1 MAVSEGL
8 LPRSRA
14 HRHDAPRSRRR
25 VVRLANPNE
34 AAVLSCL
41 HGSLAQDACAFET
54 CIDPDPTTSGAVV
67 LVCEVSEA
75 IAGYL
80 CVGDPR
86 LMVDAD
92 TPAPKRAVTLCCW
105 RFRALGVAP
114 QFRRTGVATDLWRAS
129 LNRLPGVITNVYGRV
144 RADKPAAVSWCQAAG
159 FTVEPNSC
167 AHEVLIHAD
176 IAALRAAPQS
186 SSDPHPRLPR
196 LYGTAN

>member
-8 LPRSRA
+8 LPRPRA
-14 HRHDAPRSRRR
+14 HRHDAPRSGRR

-54 CIDPDPTTSGAVV
+54 CIDADPTTSGAVV

-86 LMVDAD
+86 LMVDAS
-92 TPAPKRAVTLCCW
+92 TPMPQRADAPCW
-105 RFRALGVAP
+105 WRLRALGVAP
-114 QFRRTGVATDLWRAS
+114 QFRRSGVATDLWRAS
-129 LNRLPGVITNVYGRV
+129 LDRLPDVITHVYGHV
-144 RADKPAAVSWCQAAG
+144 RADKPAATAWCQAAG
-159 FTVEPNSC
+159 FMVEPKSC
-167 AHEVLIHAD
+167 THEVLIHAG
-176 IAALRAAPQS
+176 IAALRAVPRS
-186 SSDPHPRLPR
+186 SSNPHPRQPRQPR
-196 LYGTAN
+196 L